1 MNQNKITKISF
12 KRKSQYLNSLFKTI
26 PTNTYINKFLPNTGA
41 TTMEIK
47 AKRHSI
53 IIEPNV
59 PVIEGKEELHNKDVL
74 KVIGVHEDVTY
85 FHIRDYL
92 NSDVQYKKIITTPE
106 SYPKVKT
113 AIDKSKFNRYK
124 DFFILLD
131 ECERVIQD
139 CVYRK
144 KITLPFDDFF
154 QYKGKAMI
162 SATPL
167 IPSDPRFAKFK
178 QIQIVPK
185 FDYKKEL
192 TLVTTNSLIL
202 SLRKYMDQ
210 NPDEHYFIF
219 LNSTEVAASIIT
231 ALDIKSESNMYCA
244 RESVYSLKIN
254 NFPNSYERIP
264 QIDDRTESFKKYN
277 FFTSR
282 FFSAVD
288 IKLKY
293 KPTVI
298 LLTDTI
304 HAFHSTLDPITE
316 SVQILGRLRNG
327 IKKAVHIS
335 TTNLPFKPRTLGESK
350 AYLEGCEKTY
360 QDLQA
365 LHKSCTNEGGIATL
379 KEALERVEYAE
390 YLNEDGSK
398 NHFMWDN
405 FINEERVK
413 AYYHTKERLV
423 AAYSKCKH
431 FKMTYSEDE
440 FPKIELVLNRLTKS
454 LSHNLTCRKVCEA
467 LEDLTYSSEK
477 YTVENILYVHKQI
490 ERSFPDVIKAYNA
503 LGYHKMQSL
512 EFNKFKIKKAIYAKK
527 SESEKGNLQ
536 FLNLLKLEFEVGSS
550 YPSQIII
557 RVLRRIITDLNLSLK
572 PEITLLKEF
581 FELGPR
587 TSVERTTDMST
598 GKKKDIKGYTVLK
611 RNFN

>member
-1 MNQNKITKISF
+1 MIQNKISKISL
-12 KRKSQYLNSLFKTI
+12 KRKSQYLDSLFKTI

-59 PVIEGKEELHNKDVL
+59 PVIEVKEEFHNSEVL
-74 KVIGVHEDVTY
+74 KVRGVHEEVTY
-85 FHIRDYL
+85 FDILNYL
-92 NSDVQYKKIITTPE
+92 NSDVEFKKIITTPE
-106 SYPKVKT
+106 SYPKVKS
-113 AIDKSKFNRYK
+113 AIDKSSFNRFK

-144 KITLPFDDFF
+144 KILLPFDDFF

-167 IPSDPRFAKFK
+167 IPSDPRFKKFN
-178 QIQIVPK
+178 QVQIVPK
-185 FDYKKEL
+185 FKYKKEL

-202 SLRKYMDQ
+202 SLRKYM
-210 NPDEHYFIF
+210 NKNLDEHYFIF
-219 LNSTEVAASIIT
+219 LNSTEVASSIIT

-244 RESVYSLKIN
+244 RESVLNLKIN
-254 NFPNSYERIP
+254 QFQNSYERIP
-264 QIDDRTESFKKYN
+264 KIDDKVDPFKKYN

-288 IKLKY
+288 IKLEY

-298 LLTDTI
+298 MLTDTVQ
-304 HAFHSTLDPITE
+304 AFHSILDPMTE
-316 SVQILGRLRNG
+316 SIQILGRLRNG
-327 IKKAVHIS
+327 IKRAVHIS
-335 TTNLPFKPRTLGESK
+335 TTNLPFKPRTSGESK

-365 LHKSCTNEGGIATL
+365 LHKSCTNEGGTATL

-398 NHFMWDN
+398 NYFMWDN

-413 AYYHTKERLV
+413 AYYHSKERLV
-423 AAYSKCKH
+423 AAYSHSKH

-440 FPKIELVLNRLTKS
+440 FPKIELVLNRLSKS
-454 LSHNLTCRKVCEA
+454 LSPNLTCRKVCEA
-467 LEDLTYSSEK
+467 LEELVYSSDK
-477 YTVENILYVHKQI
+477 YTVENLLYVHKQI
-490 ERSFPDVIKAYNA
+490 ERSFPDIFEAYNA
-503 LGYHKMQSL
+503 LGYKKMQSL
-512 EFNKFKIKKAIYAKK
+512 EFNKFKIKKAIYAQK
-527 SESEKGNLQ
+527 SDSEKGNLQ
-536 FLNLLKLEFEVGSS
+536 LLNLLKLEFEEGSS

-557 RVLRRIITDLNLSLK
+557 RVLRKIISDLNLTLK
-572 PEITLLKEF
+572 PEINLLHEF
-581 FELGPR
+581 FELSPR
-587 TSVERTTDMST
+587 TTVERTTDMST
-598 GKKKDIKGYTVLK
+598 GKKKDIKGYTILR
-611 RNFN
+611 RNFH